1 MTFLIAIACLVGLIW
16 ATIFVTRGSTVAGC
30 LLFVLCG
37 CCFGHYWLHFDLG
50 PLPLTLDR
58 LVLGLALVA
67 YLVQRQWRQTDPKP
81 LRAGDWVLF
90 AFIGLLSISTLLG
103 DDPFHGTAFDPVP
116 PIWRLAGA
124 YLFPFAIFWLMR
136 QAKVGPQQA
145 GLVNAS
151 LIAFGLY
158 LSVTAVLEVNRAWGF
173 VFPRY
178 IADPEIGLHF
188 GRARGPIVQSVS
200 LGLYL
205 GVCLITAAIFAWA
218 GSSPRKLAL
227 SAVVPLFAAAISF
240 TYTRTV
246 WLGVGLG
253 LMTVFALVA
262 QGRWRMLGLGAVVA
276 AALLVSV
283 VRIDSLL
290 GFQREGSA
298 AETRNSASMRLSF
311 AYVSWLMFLDRPIL
325 GHGFGEFPTAKLPY
339 LDDRSVD
346 LQLGEIRGYAHH
358 NTYLSLL
365 TEVGIVGLGLFL
377 AILAAW
383 TWQAWRLWNNAAAPA
398 WARAQGL
405 LLLGVLPI
413 YCSQALGHDLTYTP
427 LDNSLLFLLAGLVA
441 ALRPIA
447 EGQLSTANL
456 PISRRNLDEA
466 VHAA

>member
-1 MTFLIAIACLVGLIW
+1 
-16 ATIFVTRGSTVAGC
+16 
-30 LLFVLCG
+30 
-37 CCFGHYWLHFDLG
+37 
-50 PLPLTLDR
+50 
-58 LVLGLALVA
+58 
-67 YLVQRQWRQTDPKP
+67 
-81 LRAGDWVLF
+81 
-90 AFIGLLSISTLLG
+90 
-103 DDPFHGTAFDPVP
+103 
-116 PIWRLAGA
+116 
-124 YLFPFAIFWLMR
+124 MR
-136 QAKVGPQQA
+136 QARVGPQQA

-158 LSVTAVLEVNRAWGF
+158 LAVTAILEVNRAWSF

-188 GRARGPIVQSVS
+188 GRARGPMVQSVS
-200 LGLYL
+200 LGMYL
-205 GVCLITAAIFAWA
+205 GICLIAVAIFAWA
-218 GSSPRKLAL
+218 GSSRRKLAL
-227 SAVVPLFAAAISF
+227 SAVVPLFAAGIFF

-246 WLGVGLG
+246 WLGAALG
-253 LMTVFALVA
+253 LMTVFACAV

-276 AALLVSV
+276 AALLVSA

-365 TEVGIVGLGLFL
+365 TEVGIIGLGLFL
-377 AILAAW
+377 AVLSSW
-383 TWQAWRLWNNAAAPA
+383 TWQAWRLWNNIAAPA

-413 YCSQALGHDLTYTP
+413 YCSQAVGHDLTYTP
-427 LDNSLLFLLAGLVA
+427 LDNSLLFLIAGLVA

-447 EGQLSTANL
+447 EGQLSAADL
-456 PISRRNLDEA
+456 PVSRRNVDEA
-466 VHAA
+466 VYAA